1 MQDSTSNTNPTASNE
16 IEISL
21 ADIIHFFKSNVRSM
35 VLWGA
40 GFGILGA
47 IYAFTAQKEF
57 ESKAVVLPEIA
68 SSSALTKMGGL
79 GALAGLAGIDISQMN
94 STEAIRPD
102 LYPSVTQSLPFA
114 LYLLEQKVFVS
125 STQKTLTLKN
135 YFEALNESW
144 LDKLIDSEKEEKPKL
159 DPKQSSQAV
168 ELTQKQEALVK
179 QIQQRVVTAFDRKT
193 GIITINTKMPDPVV
207 AATVARLSVE
217 YLKEYVTNYRTDKA
231 RKQLA
236 FLQKQV
242 NEAKA
247 RYQSSEAALA
257 GYRDRNSFLVM
268 NSAKITEQRLQSEFM
283 LAQNVYN
290 GLVQQYEQARIRVEE
305 ETPVF
310 KMLEPA
316 KIPLKKSEPRR
327 LTVIFISTLLGITF
341 FLALIFIKKLLFNFN
356 QHTHPKKIQ
365 TQL

>member
-1 MQDSTSNTNPTASNE
+1 MILQNQFMQDSTSNTNPTASNE

-21 ADIIHFFKSNVRSM
+21 ADIIHFFKSNLRSM

-40 GFGILGA
+40 GFGVLGA

-79 GALAGLAGIDISQMN
+79 GALAGLAGIDLSQMN

-102 LYPSVTQSLPFA
+102 LYPSITQSLPFA
-114 LYLLEQKVFVS
+114 LYLLEQNVFVS
-125 STQKTLTLKN
+125 STQKTISLKS
-135 YFEALNESW
+135 YFESLNESW
-144 LDKLIDSEKEEKPKL
+144 LSKLLDSENEEKPKL

-168 ELTQKQEALVK
+168 ELTQKQEALIK

-231 RKQLA
+231 RKQLT

-257 GYRDRNSFLVM
+257 SYRDRNGFLVM

-316 KIPLKKSEPRR
+316 KIPLKRSEPKRIIIV
-327 LTVIFISTLLGITF
+327 LLSFIIGSIIKSMAIYLNIFTTKY
-341 FLALIFIKKLLFNFN
+341 IKYN
-356 QHTHPKKIQ
+356 
-365 TQL
+365 

>member
-1 MQDSTSNTNPTASNE
+1 MQGSTSNTNPAADE
-16 IEISL
+16 FEISFAEIL
-21 ADIIHFFKSNVRSM
+21 QFFRSNFRRM
-35 VLWGA
+35 VLWGIA
-40 GFGILGA
+40 FGFIGT

-68 SSSALTKMGGL
+68 SSGSMGKIGGL

-102 LYPSVTQSLPFA
+102 LYPSITQSLPFA
-114 LYLLEQKVFVS
+114 LHLLQQKVYIS
-125 STQKTLTLKN
+125 SIQKTLTIED
-135 YFEALNESW
+135 YFDSLNKSW
-144 LDKLIDSEKEEKPKL
+144 LDSFFNTKEKTDQKL
-159 DPKQSSQAV
+159 DPNKYSQAV
-168 ELTQKQEALVK
+168 ELDTKQEALVK
-179 QIQQRVVTAFDRKT
+179 EIQKRVVTGFDRKT
-193 GIITINTKMPDPVV
+193 GIITINTKMPDPVA

-231 RKQLA
+231 RKQLT

-247 RYQSSEAALA
+247 RYQNSEAALA

-268 NSAKITEQRLQSEFM
+268 NSAKISEQRLQSEFM

-290 GLVQQYEQARIRVEE
+290 GLVQQYEQAKIKVQE
-305 ETPVF
+305 ETPIF

-316 KIPLKKSEPRR
+316 KIPLKKSEPKRMI
-327 LTVIFISTLLGITF
+327 LILISILLGIMIGVSIS
-341 FLALIFIKKLLFNFN
+341 LLKKLMTSKLS
-356 QHTHPKKIQ
+356 KIDR
-365 TQL
+365 

>member
-1 MQDSTSNTNPTASNE
+1 M
-16 IEISL
+16 
-21 ADIIHFFKSNVRSM
+21 
-35 VLWGA
+35 
-40 GFGILGA
+40 
-47 IYAFTAQKEF
+47 
-57 ESKAVVLPEIA
+57 
-68 SSSALTKMGGL
+68 
-79 GALAGLAGIDISQMN
+79 
-94 STEAIRPD
+94 
-102 LYPSVTQSLPFA
+102 
-114 LYLLEQKVFVS
+114 
-125 STQKTLTLKN
+125 
-135 YFEALNESW
+135 
-144 LDKLIDSEKEEKPKL
+144 
-159 DPKQSSQAV
+159 
-168 ELTQKQEALVK
+168 VK

-257 GYRDRNSFLVM
+257 SYRDRNGFLVM

-290 GLVQQYEQARIRVEE
+290 GLVQQYEQAKIRVEE

-310 KMLEPA
+310 QMLEPA
-316 KIPLKKSEPRR
+316 KIPLKRSEPKRIA
-327 LTVIFISTLLGITF
+327 IFIVFTFIGII
-341 FLALIFIKKLLFNFN
+341 LSLIKGIVQKYL
-356 QHTHPKKIQ
+356 
-365 TQL
+365 

>member
-1 MQDSTSNTNPTASNE
+1 MQSLPSNTNPSANE
-16 IEISL
+16 IEISFS
-21 ADIIHFFKSNVRSM
+21 DIFQFFRSNFRHM
-35 VLWGA
+35 ALWGTV
-40 GFGILGA
+40 FGILGTM
-47 IYAFTAQKEF
+47 YAFTAQKEF

-68 SSSALTKMGGL
+68 SSGSLGKIGGL

-102 LYPSVTQSLPFA
+102 LYPSITQSLPFA
-114 LYLLEQKVFVS
+114 LHLLQQKVYIS
-125 STQKTLTLKN
+125 SIQKTLTVED
-135 YFEALNESW
+135 YFNSLNKSW
-144 LDKLIDSEKEEKPKL
+144 VDTFFNAKEKTAPKL
-159 DPKQSSQAV
+159 DPHQYSQTV
-168 ELTQKQEALVK
+168 ELNKIQEILVK
-179 QIQQRVVTAFDRKT
+179 EIQKRVVTGFDRKT

-231 RKQLA
+231 RKQLI

-247 RYQSSEAALA
+247 RYQNSEAALA

-268 NSAKITEQRLQSEFM
+268 NSAKISEQRLQSEFM

-290 GLVQQYEQARIRVEE
+290 GLVQQYEQAKIKVQE
-305 ETPVF
+305 ETPIF

-316 KIPLKKSEPRR
+316 KIPLKRSEPKRTITI
-327 LTVIFISTLLGITF
+327 LIFTFLGCGASTLF
-341 FLALIFIKKLLFNFN
+341 NVIKNIS
-356 QHTHPKKIQ
+356 KKMAN
-365 TQL
+365 